1 LRSPD
6 DLRDA
11 FHELR
16 AEEQRGVPPFR
27 ASGLS
32 SVGGRGRPPL
42 HRRYTFAV
50 ATLLLL
56 LIGAAMLIRRQ
67 PPARH
72 SLPQSISTWKA
83 PTDFLLQTP
92 ESKLLRTVPAFGL
105 PKKGTSS

>member
-16 AEEQRGVPPFR
+16 ADEQRKVPPFR
-27 ASGLS
+27 LAQTKASAPHYF
-32 SVGGRGRPPL
+32 R
-42 HRRYTFAV
+42 FAV
-50 ATLLLL
+50 ALLLL
-56 LIGAAMLIRRQ
+56 LVIGAAILIRRQ
-67 PPARH
+67 QPARQ

>member
-16 AEEQRGVPPFR
+16 ADEQRGVPPFR
-27 ASGLS
+27 VSQTRVSAAHYFR
-32 SVGGRGRPPL
+32 V
-42 HRRYTFAV
+42 AV
-50 ATLLLL
+50 AFLLLL
-56 LIGAAMLIRRQ
+56 VIGAAVLIRRQ
-67 PPARH
+67 PPARQ
-72 SLPQSISTWKA
+72 SSPQSISTWKA
-83 PTDFLLQTP
+83 PTDFLLKTP

>member
-27 ASGLS
+27 VAQTRMSAPHYF
-32 SVGGRGRPPL
+32 R
-42 HRRYTFAV
+42 FAV
-50 ATLLLL
+50 ALLLLL
-56 LIGAAMLIRRQ
+56 LIGAVMLIRRQ
-67 PPARH
+67 PPAR
-72 SLPQSISTWKA
+72 PPFRQSISTWKA

-92 ESKLLRTVPAFGL
+92 ESKLLRTVPTFGL